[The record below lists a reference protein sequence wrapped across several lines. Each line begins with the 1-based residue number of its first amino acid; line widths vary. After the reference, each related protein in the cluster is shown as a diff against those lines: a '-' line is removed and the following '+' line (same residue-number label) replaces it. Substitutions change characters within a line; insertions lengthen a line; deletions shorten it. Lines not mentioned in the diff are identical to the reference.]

1 MRSMLLVLVVMVL
14 PVQACTITVAYNEVA
29 APPHYVGDGGK
40 IPAQPGAAVE
50 LVNMAAASLGCH
62 IQWRRMPIKRILR
75 DLELNAIHATI
86 ALSFSKV
93 RAQSFAYPM
102 AKNGLPDEALA
113 VWTSS
118 YDFYVKRGS
127 TLRWDGQQFNRKPQ
141 GVGANAGFSVV
152 QDLQRIGITAEV
164 APADVNNFGKLVTGR
179 IEVFAGQD
187 LTDAQL
193 RAQPEF
199 HRIKKLTPA
208 FAHKPYYLVFSK
220 EYYAHSPHTAQA
232 LWRKIAQTKRL
243 HGRALEEKY
252 TAP

>member
-1 MRSMLLVLVVMVL
+1 
-14 PVQACTITVAYNEVA
+14 
-29 APPHYVGDGGK
+29 
-40 IPAQPGAAVE
+40 
-50 LVNMAAASLGCH
+50 
-62 IQWRRMPIKRILR
+62 MPIKRILR
-75 DLELNAIHATI
+75 DLELGTIDATM
-86 ALSFSKV
+86 ALSFSKD
-93 RAQSFAYPM
+93 RAAVFTYPM
-102 AKNGLPDEALA
+102 KDGLPDEGLA

-118 YDFYVKRGS
+118 YDFFVRRGS

-152 QDLQRIGITAEV
+152 QDLQRIGITADV

-193 RAQPEF
+193 RTQPEF

-208 FAHKPYYLVFSK
+208 FARKPYYLVFSK
-220 EYYAHSPHTAQA
+220 AYYAHSPHTAQA

-243 HGRALEEKY
+243 NGRALEEKY